1 MHKLQRHSIC
11 KKYNQSRWTIFWQ
24 HGVTRNRRYGCA
36 WLDSAWKTTS
46 AIQDALDVTYTS
58 PIESVCAQ
66 TSHSCNRVYFPDWKM
81 TTSTPCNVAYRK
93 HQAPE
98 WEQVFGLMYNIEIWG
113 GLCACSKCDNRLAF
127 IGPRVGFEERG
138 SDPNSRRMQRRKNAR
153 FIIFGCVIRRRSSK
167 HQGLSLLRLNLLWI
181 AQYTPSDIGFAVR
194 HAIGK
199 NQKLTTT
206 EWKTVKQIA
215 RI

>member
-1 MHKLQRHSIC
+1 MEQATASKVGRSGFQAV
-11 KKYNQSRWTIFWQ
+11 YNI
-24 HGVTRNRRYGCA
+24 HVPVGILEKINVYGCA

-66 TSHSCNRVYFPDWKM
+66 TSHSCNRVYFPDWKL

-98 WEQVFGLMYNIEIWG
+98 WEQVFGLM
-113 GLCACSKCDNRLAF
+113 
-127 IGPRVGFEERG
+127 
-138 SDPNSRRMQRRKNAR
+138 
-153 FIIFGCVIRRRSSK
+153 SSK